1 MQLSIFQCSLL
12 PSHPQELHFTFEQW
26 VLSLQFCQCFF
37 LVSDFD
43 SVSSDCMCHHR
54 EMSAL
59 TFVHPA
65 MIFVQPSSSSIDFL
79 LS

>member
-1 MQLSIFQCSLL
+1 
-12 PSHPQELHFTFEQW
+12 
-26 VLSLQFCQCFF
+26 LSLQFCQCFF